1 MIRVIDNFI
10 NKEQLKKIDEIIKN
24 SKPEDGLATTS
35 LNSTYYK
42 KNTQYFS
49 NKELWETILSKN
61 VCYFIQENVSCSTFY
76 PGQIMVS
83 EYNKS
88 DFYEDHVDNAFLGT
102 RARKISFS
110 IFLDDEKDYRGG
122 ELIIKHENGESKFKE
137 DKGAA
142 VFYPSNYIHQV
153 TEITKGKR
161 RVVVGWIDCLVPK
174 AEDRFILTEAKKYLL
189 DLDKFYKELLEED
202 KTRALELRKSMIGFR
217 YMYNEL
223 YRKCMSER

>member
-110 IFLDDEKDYRGG
+110 I
-122 ELIIKHENGESKFKE
+122 N
-137 DKGAA
+137 
-142 VFYPSNYIHQV
+142 
-153 TEITKGKR
+153 
-161 RVVVGWIDCLVPK
+161 
-174 AEDRFILTEAKKYLL
+174 FILFNFINQIDLIYFLNNLLDFKYL
-189 DLDKFYKELLEED
+189 FSFLLLP
-202 KTRALELRKSMIGFR
+202 KI
-217 YMYNEL
+217 
-223 YRKCMSER
+223 